1 MSTFDEAVKD
11 IKNAREAIDG
21 VVANQATEEPKSKI
35 NVQPKDTSK
44 GHFYVSLAKSF
55 VRITAGV
62 CLVLVA
68 GSPDT
73 AFFIKTAGALL
84 IAAEVLG
91 IFEELV

>member
-1 MSTFDEAVKD
+1 MNQNDENIEVMKD
-11 IKNAREAIDG
+11 LKSRLDKVLETQD
-21 VVANQATEEPKSKI
+21 PKLI
-35 NVQPKDTSK
+35 NIQPKDTSK
-44 GHFYVSLAKSF
+44 GHFYLSLAKSF

-62 CLVLVA
+62 CLVLV
-68 GSPDT
+68 STTPEV